1 MKKYT
6 LAIVQTHATQF
17 DGPLF
22 RLLSTHPE
30 IDLTVYY
37 TSRQARDLSYD
48 PELKRRS
55 GWDHDITSGYTA
67 FFFPIRR
74 LSDGAC

>member
-1 MKKYT
+1 MKKYK

-30 IDLTVYY
+30 IDWTVYY
-37 TSRQARDLSYD
+37 TSRQAHALSFD

-55 GWDHDITSGYTA
+55 GWGHDITTG
-67 FFFPIRR
+67 
-74 LSDGAC
+74 